1 MVSEGAVAI
10 LEGEA
15 LLLLLTEILPVDVY
29 GRGIRRKES
38 SHAIGN
44 NRASEFV
51 VLTQGILYHDTLA
64 VASISCKCDSVG
76 CYVRRSKG
84 EVIGRDV
91 LLLSNEGE
99 VELLG
104 SLVEKGN
111 ILIAIVILKALD
123 DRLLHCGTS
132 G

>member
-51 VLTQGILYHDTLA
+51 VLTQSILYYDALA
-64 VASISCKCDSVG
+64 VASISCECDSIG

-84 EVIGRDV
+84 EILGRDI
-91 LLLSNEGE
+91 LFLGNEGE

-104 SLVEKGN
+104 SLVEKGD
-111 ILIAIVILKALD
+111 ILITVVILKALD
-123 DRLLHCGTS
+123 DCLLHCGTS